1 MDRAPEWADLASAKK
16 LPPIHGRVEF
26 QNVHFEYEPGRPVLA
41 DISFVAEPGQT
52 VALVGHTGSGKTTI
66 AGLLQKFYLPNNGR
80 VLVDGYDLREVSS
93 HSLHAQMGSVQQN
106 NFLFTGS
113 VIDNIR
119 LARPQASENDV
130 RTTLAALS
138 CLDLLENLPRGLHS
152 EVGEKSASLS
162 MGQRQLICFARAM
175 LPDPRIVVLDEA
187 TSAIDTV
194 TETRLQ
200 TALENLLRGRT
211 AFVIAHRLS
220 TIRKADL
227 VLVLDQGRIVER
239 GTHKELLAAGG
250 VYDQLHAEFVGAGVR
265 DD

>member
-1 MDRAPEWADLASAKK
+1 D
-16 LPPIHGRVEF
+16 
-26 QNVHFEYEPGRPVLA
+26 RPVLA
-41 DISFVAEPGQT
+41 QISFVAQPGQT

-66 AGLLQKFYLPNNGR
+66 AALLQKFYLPTHGR
-80 VLVDGYDLREVSS
+80 ILVDGHDLYEVGS

-106 NFLFTGS
+106 NFLFSGS

-119 LARPQASENDV
+119 LARPEALEADV
-130 RTTLAALS
+130 RSTLEALG
-138 CLDLLENLPRGLHS
+138 CVDLLESLPRGLNT

-200 TALENLLRGRT
+200 LALENLLRGRT

-220 TIRKADL
+220 TIRKADM

-250 VYDQLHAEFVGAGVR
+250 VYARLHAEFVGGSVT
-265 DD
+265 